1 MTKKRKLGGYMSI
14 SGNSVGIDYH
24 KDFLHISVIS
34 QEGKKLG
41 DRKVRNDSSAA
52 YEYISSYGAVSSVAL
67 EASTGSAN
75 FADEL
80 ISKTGWIVKQC
91 HPGYVNRMKN
101 NPDKS
106 DKSDSILIAD
116 LNRVGYLP
124 EVWLAPEWIRE
135 LRSLV
140 RYRDQQITERTRIK
154 LRIQAIL
161 RDQRVMRPREF
172 GLFTNKG
179 ILWLGD
185 LVPSLGNHTSW
196 ILNELLI
203 RLEALNATIKRV
215 TSRLCEVSETDQL
228 IKHLL
233 TYRGVGL
240 VTATIMRAEI
250 GTFRRFRTGKQ
261 LSRFCGVSPRNA
273 SSGNRQADSGLIKAG
288 NPLLKTCLIQA
299 SQLMMRYDPHWKTFA
314 KRLKERGKPHSVVV
328 AAVANRW
335 LRQLFYNVHA
345 YENL

>member
-1 MTKKRKLGGYMSI
+1 MSI

-24 KDFLHISVIS
+24 KDFVQVSVLS
-34 QEGKKLG
+34 KDGERLGEKKL
-41 DRKVRNDSSAA
+41 RNEVEEVVKYVSK
-52 YEYISSYGAVSSVAL
+52 YGEVNSVAI

-80 ISKTGWIVKQC
+80 VSISGWVVKQC

-101 NPDKS
+101 NPDKT
-106 DKSDSILIAD
+106 DKADSLLIAD

-124 EVWLAPEWIRE
+124 EVWLAPECIRE

-140 RYRDQQITERTRIK
+140 RYRDQQIQERTRIK

-161 RDQRVMRPREF
+161 RDQRIVKRETF

-179 ILWLGD
+179 VIWLE
-185 LVPSLGNHTSW
+185 SIISKLGQHTSW
-196 ILNELLI
+196 ILRELLI
-203 RLEALNATIKRV
+203 KLSELNLTVKRV
-215 TSRLCEVSETDQL
+215 TARLCELSDKDPL
-228 IKHLL
+228 IQHLL
-233 TYRGVGL
+233 TYRGIGII
-240 VTATIMRAEI
+240 TATIMRAEI
-250 GTFRRFRTGKQ
+250 GIFRRFRTGKQ
-261 LSRFCGVSPRNA
+261 LSRFCGVSPRNS
-273 SSGNRQADSGLIKAG
+273 SSGSRQADSGLIKAG

-299 SQLMMRYDPHWKTFA
+299 AQLMMRYDNFWKDFS
-314 KRLKERGKPHSVVV
+314 KRLKDRGKPHSLVA

-335 LRQLFYNVHA
+335 LRKLYYQVSA

>member
-1 MTKKRKLGGYMSI
+1 MSI
-14 SGNSVGIDYH
+14 SKNSVGIDYH
-24 KDFLHISVIS
+24 KDFLHVCVLSPD
-34 QEGKKLG
+34 GRKLG
-41 DRKVRNDSSAA
+41 DRKLNNDSSAV
-52 YEYISSYGAVSSVAL
+52 YKYIKSFGEVNSVAL

-80 ISKTGWIVKQC
+80 ISTSGWVVKQC

-101 NPDKS
+101 NPDKT
-106 DKSDSILIAD
+106 DKADSMLIAD

-140 RYRDQQITERTRIK
+140 RYRDQQIQERTRVK

-161 RDQRVMRPREF
+161 RDQRITRCKEF
-172 GLFTNKG
+172 GLFTIKG
-179 ILWLGD
+179 IKWLEA
-185 LVPSLGNHTSW
+185 LVLSLNEHTGW
-196 ILNELLI
+196 ILKELLI
-203 RLEALNATIKRV
+203 KLVELNATEKRV
-215 TSRLCEVSETDQL
+215 TNRLSGIAKVDPL
-228 IKHLL
+228 IQHLL
-233 TYRGVGL
+233 TYQGIGII
-240 VTATIMRAEI
+240 TATTMRAEI

-261 LSRFCGVSPRNA
+261 LSRFCGVSPRNS

-299 SQLMMRYDPHWKTFA
+299 AQLMMRYDNFWKNFSNQ
-314 KRLKERGKPHSVVV
+314 LKDRGKPHSIVT

-335 LRQLFYNVHA
+335 LRKLFYKVNEF
-345 YENL
+345 ENA